1 MSPLGQGLAPGVVL
15 SGQLLS
21 AQGEL
26 VDPADALERHC
37 SCAPALF
44 FMAQLLSGCLPIVQ
58 QRKPWDW
65 GWMN

>member
-1 MSPLGQGLAPGVVL
+1 MSPLGQDLAPGVVL

-26 VDPADALERHC
+26 VDPADALERHS
-37 SCAPALF
+37 SCAPA
-44 FMAQLLSGCLPIVQ
+44 FMAQLLSGYLPIVQ